1 MQVEVISI
9 DNENKRIGLS
19 MKRQE
24 PDPWDTIA
32 INYTVGQL
40 VQGMVTKLTKF
51 GAFAQLVDVPEIE
64 GLIHIS
70 ELSDKRVN
78 HPREVVNEGDKL
90 TLRVVKIDIK
100 NRRLGLS
107 LKKVNSAEY
116 LDLDWSNS
124 PGDERRTTPMP
135 ADDEAVSTA
144 TLPKTLHPAT
154 HPNNEAGE
162 RVERCDATRNY

>member
-1 MQVEVISI
+1 M
-9 DNENKRIGLS
+9 
-19 MKRQE
+19 
-24 PDPWDTIA
+24 
-32 INYTVGQL
+32 
-40 VQGMVTKLTKF
+40 
-51 GAFAQLVDVPEIE
+51 PEIE

-116 LDLDWSNS
+116 LDLDWSNLLDRR
-124 PGDERRTTPMP
+124 GDD
-135 ADDEAVSTA
+135 ASEAEVEDSDVE
-144 TLPKTLHPAT
+144 
-154 HPNNEAGE
+154 EAWLKKL
-162 RVERCDATRNY
+162 